1 MRRVLAL
8 QPASTIQ
15 NACSHTDISA
25 TQITCCH
32 SARHLL
38 AIHGNRKRP
47 TSHEI
52 RWLRQSHTLA
62 LPSASHAEGRRILA
76 CPRRSRACEQDFQTP
91 RDACANL
98 RWAGRGTQAAS
109 TALISICARTRT
121 HTCAYARPRTLP
133 RTRTPS
139 RTHAHKRTSAAGRI
153 CSGIKASIITR
164 EKQA

>member
-8 QPASTIQ
+8 QPASTLQ
-15 NACSHTDISA
+15 HACSHTDISA
-25 TQITCCH
+25 TQITCC
-32 SARHLL
+32 ARHLL
-38 AIHGNRKRP
+38 AIYGNRKRP

-62 LPSASHAEGRRILA
+62 LPSGSHAEGRRILA
-76 CPRRSRACEQDFQTP
+76 CPHSRRSRACEQDFQTP

-98 RWAGRGTQAAS
+98 RWVGRGAQAAS
-109 TALISICARTRT
+109 SALTSICARTRA
-121 HTCAYARPRTLP
+121 HTCAYARPRTRL

-153 CSGIKASIITR
+153 CRGIKASMITR

>member
-1 MRRVLAL
+1 MAR
-8 QPASTIQ
+8 QPASAIQ
-15 NACSHTDISA
+15 SACTHTDISA
-25 TQITCCH
+25 TQITCC
-32 SARHLL
+32 ARHLL

-109 TALISICARTRT
+109 TILTFARARAHTHAHTHDHARAHARTR
-121 HTCAYARPRTLP
+121 P
-133 RTRTPS
+133 
-139 RTHAHKRTSAAGRI
+139 HAHTRITYMLHGQSLQRDKGKHVHARETGR
-153 CSGIKASIITR
+153 
-164 EKQA
+164 